1 MTVVQLRSG
10 RSSTP
15 ARSRRGSM
23 SRMRW
28 MGASAYGLP
37 AAQLVRRAR
46 RCCRPGRPPAC
57 TRAARAPR
65 RGRRRRRRSPP
76 GRRCAGRS
84 RADSSGASTTPAGMP
99 FAARSALSARSTS
112 AGVAAA
118 ARRGQGEGH
127 GGAERRGR
135 EAGTRH
141 PGRVSSAPA
150 RAHGQDLT
158 SRRAQAGGSGYSH
171 SMVPGGLDV
180 RSRAT
185 RLTPSTSL
193 MMRLEIRSRRSYGSR
208 AQSAVI
214 ASSEVTARM
223 TIGYA

>member
-1 MTVVQLRSG
+1 
-10 RSSTP
+10 
-15 ARSRRGSM
+15 M

-28 MGASAYGLP
+28 MGASAYGFP
-37 AAQLVRRAR
+37 AAQLVPASTAE
-46 RCCRPGRPPAC
+46 RP
-57 TRAARAPR
+57 ARAPS
-65 RGRRRRRRSPP
+65 GVYP
-76 GRRCAGRS
+76 GR
-84 RADSSGASTTPAGMP
+84 SGASSWPTTAPP
-99 FAARSALSARSTS
+99 FAARYALWSAQPVDCSGASCD
-112 AGVAAA
+112 AGGDAVGRALGVERLEHLRGG
-118 ARRGQGEGH
+118 RREGRGGEREGR

-141 PGRVSSAPA
+141 PRRVPS
-150 RAHGQDLT
+150 H
-158 SRRAQAGGSGYSH
+158 RRASMVRIDQQSAATRRIPSVRRGPPAGGYSH

-214 ASSEVTARM
+214 ASSEVTARI